1 MQIALESACAF
12 RSPATHEQRLYARV
26 GGRCLAPLLARGS
39 LCRARS
45 QASAQRATLLILSL
59 HSLLWPIAKCAGWQP
74 SCTCSPTTYYR
85 LLRGAA
91 PRGVFVAVA
100 CRAVASVARRRAV
113 EQRLRHKLSVSAIH
127 IEVLPV
133 LSVYIVR
140 CIPLM
145 PQQTYTAW
153 AMPMARLSPSHDCSH
168 VAASSHRRRCPFW
181 SPLGARAPRPCSSKA
196 VVYADS
202 SCLARKVAVVSDIS
216 VGGPGRARDR
226 PKGANLLYS
235 FLCAA

>member
-1 MQIALESACAF
+1 MF
-12 RSPATHEQRLYARV
+12 PHN
-26 GGRCLAPLLARGS
+26 LL
-39 LCRARS
+39 
-45 QASAQRATLLILSL
+45 
-59 HSLLWPIAKCAGWQP
+59 P
-74 SCTCSPTTYYR
+74 

-127 IEVLPV
+127 IEVL
-133 LSVYIVR
+133 LYSVYSRR

-168 VAASSHRRRCPFW
+168 VAASSQSSSEMSVLEPTW
-181 SPLGARAPRPCSSKA
+181 SARSKA
-196 VVYADS
+196 V
-202 SCLARKVAVVSDIS
+202 LIEGGS
-216 VGGPGRARDR
+216 VRGQLVLGEEGGGGLRHLCGRA
-226 PKGANLLYS
+226 GAGTGSAERGKL
-235 FLCAA
+235 AV

>member
-1 MQIALESACAF
+1 MYVF
-12 RSPATHEQRLYARV
+12 PHN
-26 GGRCLAPLLARGS
+26 LL
-39 LCRARS
+39 
-45 QASAQRATLLILSL
+45 
-59 HSLLWPIAKCAGWQP
+59 P
-74 SCTCSPTTYYR
+74 

-127 IEVLPV
+127 IEVL
-133 LSVYIVR
+133 LYSVYSRR